1 MHQHWWINDP
11 DCLLLRDKLHFS
23 LDEIRGIATSKAL
36 SGGSFVLS
44 DDLNAVSAERLRI
57 ALQLLPPAPI
67 AATAIDLLE
76 RETPELF
83 RMQLRS
89 NFAHQALFHSSDL
102 IETDVSYLN
111 TPAIPFTVNNPN
123 NLTNINNNNNTT
135 LPTASRSAPVTPV
148 KAPRLYGNDTAVTI
162 QQELAYPYS
171 PTGDNSSLSNH
182 RNTTIPGA
190 HIKTSNN
197 DRDALTNSLH
207 TQFYDTQDTSPPP
220 SPTSH
225 SSITTNTNTNT
236 NYAHFS
242 RVTMGSLSL
251 SLSRCNSPQRPGPL
265 SKDASSNHANNLLHN
280 AVHNMSSVV
289 PDSPRISRK
298 HSFEKGLILRASSD
312 LNLLRKQRR
321 KVKEILREEN
331 AINEDDLLGEYTLF
345 TACNWSEVPKKDHF
359 VSLRQI
365 FGVEYIAQLVA
376 RGVLFENLLRLQHAA
391 AAQKAERARRDKN
404 LPKPTGK
411 NLSFFC

>member
-89 NFAHQALFHSSDL
+89 NFAHQALFHSTDL

-111 TPAIPFTVNNPN
+111 TPAIPFAVNNPS
-123 NLTNINNNNNTT
+123 NNNTA
-135 LPTASRSAPVTPV
+135 LPTASLSAPVTPV
-148 KAPRLYGNDTAVTI
+148 KTPRLYVNDTVVTF
-162 QQELAYPYS
+162 QQELVHPYS
-171 PTGDNSSLSNH
+171 PSGDNSNPSN
-182 RNTTIPGA
+182 RNTIIPGTYTNS
-190 HIKTSNN
+190 TSNN
-197 DRDALTNSLH
+197 HTDALTNSLH
-207 TQFYDTQDTSPPP
+207 TQFYDTQDVSPPL

-225 SSITTNTNTNT
+225 SSVNTNTNH
-236 NYAHFS
+236 AHFS

-265 SKDASSNHANNLLHN
+265 SKDTASNHNNNLFHN
-280 AVHNMSSVV
+280 AVHNMSSAV

-331 AINEDDLLGEYTLF
+331 AIDEDDLLGEYTLF

-359 VSLRQI
+359 VKYCEVTESHL
-365 FGVEYIAQLVA
+365 
-376 RGVLFENLLRLQHAA
+376 
-391 AAQKAERARRDKN
+391 
-404 LPKPTGK
+404 
-411 NLSFFC
+411 